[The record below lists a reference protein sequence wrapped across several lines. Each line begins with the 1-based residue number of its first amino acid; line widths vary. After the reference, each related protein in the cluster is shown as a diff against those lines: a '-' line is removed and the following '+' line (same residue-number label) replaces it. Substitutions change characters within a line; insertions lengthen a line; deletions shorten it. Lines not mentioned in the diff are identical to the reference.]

1 MTRLPCFVL
10 VLALGLLLTAGA
22 GAQEPPKAP
31 LPPIPP
37 GVNPLP
43 GGPQRPLLPK
53 ALAEKL
59 DLTEEQKAK
68 IEKVEKEYADKQKEA
83 FDKVRELMKKGDP
96 EAMRK
101 VEGQLRDLMMGTGKP
116 HQEAEAK
123 LKEVLTKEQQK
134 KYDELKKDYQVPGP
148 GAFPGGFPPPGGLGP
163 PGGAFPPPMNFRPF
177 PGQVVPPHIQEMLK
191 LTPEQKEKL
200 EKIQK
205 EAEGKVM
212 DVLTDEQKKQV
223 EEMKKRFEDLRKRP
237 PAPPGGAPPAPPG
250 APPG

>member
-1 MTRLPCFVL
+1 MTRLPCCVL

-31 LPPIPP
+31 LPPTPP
-37 GVNPLP
+37 PELNPFS
-43 GGPQRPLLPK
+43 GGQRPLLPK
-53 ALAEKL
+53 GLADKL
-59 DLTEEQKAK
+59 DLTEEQKTK

-83 FDKVRELMKKGDP
+83 FGKLREATEKGDG
-96 EAMRK
+96 EAIRK
-101 VEGQLRDLMMGTGKP
+101 AGEQLRDVTLGTGKP

-123 LKEVLTKEQQK
+123 LKEILTKEQQK

-148 GAFPGGFPPPGGLGP
+148 GPFPGGFPPPGGP
-163 PGGAFPPPMNFRPF
+163 PGAFPPPMNFRPF

-237 PAPPGGAPPAPPG
+237 PAPPGGPPPG
-250 APPG
+250 